1 MSRGRLPRRNQI
13 SNDTA
18 ADAGVP
24 PACGGSPARTHV
36 AGEARGPI
44 RRRSTP
50 IIPRE
55 RCAQRRMMTAIAAA
69 ERRFVS
75 VTSLTERLTEGV
87 QTALAAAG
95 LPSIAECVWEVP
107 RQSEHGDYATNA
119 AMVLARAAKKAPRQI
134 AEAIVKHFPPR
145 PEVARLEVAG
155 PGFLNVFL
163 APAWCASAL
172 RSILQAGAVYGRGDD
187 QAGQRIRLEFVSA
200 NPTGPLVIVNARAG
214 AVGDGLA
221 GVLRA
226 RGARVTTEFYVNDA
240 GNQFEAL
247 ARSFEARLRQA
258 VGEPATLPEN
268 GYPGEYLVELAA
280 EYQSE
285 HKLATPADLT
295 AHLARAAGGR
305 VTNYLGRWAV
315 ERMVAGQRRVLAEYG
330 LGFDV
335 WSSEQRDVRDR
346 GLPERVLTELA
357 ERGLT
362 YEADGALWFR
372 STQVGDEA
380 ADDKDRVLRRS
391 SGEVTYFAVDVAY
404 HHYVKF
410 GGADRLINLLGP
422 DHHGYVGRM
431 RAAMQ
436 ALGHPPE
443 AFEVLI
449 VQLVT
454 LLRDGQP
461 VRMSKRRGEFVLME
475 ELLEEV
481 GRDAAR
487 FTFLTRRHDSPLDF
501 DLAVATRQSSDNPVY
516 YVQYA
521 HARIH
526 SIARQAAEQ
535 GIAIPAWAAI
545 DLDVLTEPEEQALI
559 KRLLQYPEMVRGAAR
574 ALEPHRIA
582 FWLQELAGMFHPY
595 YKTHR
600 VIQED
605 RRVMLARFAL
615 CAAIGQ
621 VIANGLDLLGV
632 SAPESM

>member
-1 MSRGRLPRRNQI
+1 
-13 SNDTA
+13 
-18 ADAGVP
+18 
-24 PACGGSPARTHV
+24 
-36 AGEARGPI
+36 
-44 RRRSTP
+44 
-50 IIPRE
+50 
-55 RCAQRRMMTAIAAA
+55 MMTAIAAD
-69 ERRFVS
+69 ERRFVF

-119 AMVLARAAKKAPRQI
+119 AMVLARAAKRAPRQI

-163 APAWCASAL
+163 APAWCAGAL
-172 RSILQAGAVYGRGDD
+172 HSILGEGAAYGRGDD

-200 NPTGPLVIVNARAG
+200 NPTGPLVIVNARA
-214 AVGDGLA
+214 AAIGDALA
-221 GVLRA
+221 RLLRA
-226 RGARVTTEFYVNDA
+226 RGAHVTTEFYVNDA
-240 GNQFEAL
+240 GTQFEAL
-247 ARSFEARLRQA
+247 ARSFETRLRQA
-258 VGEPATLPEN
+258 VGEAAMLPEN

-285 HKLATPADLT
+285 HKVATPADLT
-295 AHLARAAGGR
+295 AHLARVAGGR
-305 VTNYLGRWAV
+305 VLEYLGRWAV
-315 ERMVAGQRRVLAEYG
+315 ERMVAGQRRVLADYG
-330 LGFDV
+330 VEFDV
-335 WSSEQRDVRDR
+335 WSSEQHDVRDR
-346 GLPERVLTELA
+346 GLPDRVLAELA

-380 ADDKDRVLRRS
+380 TDDKDRVLRRS
-391 SGEVTYFAVDVAY
+391 SGEATYFAVDVAY

-436 ALGHPPE
+436 ALGHSPA

-454 LLRDGQP
+454 LLREGQP

-501 DLAVATRQSSDNPVY
+501 DLALATRQSSDNPVY

-521 HARIH
+521 RARIH

-535 GIAIPAWAAI
+535 GIAIPAWDAI
-545 DLDVLTEPEEQALI
+545 DLDPLTEPDEQALI
-559 KRLLQYPEMVRGAAR
+559 KRLLQYPEVVRGAAR

-595 YKTHR
+595 YKNHR

-615 CAAIGQ
+615 CAAVGQ
-621 VIANGLDLLGV
+621 VIANGLELLGV